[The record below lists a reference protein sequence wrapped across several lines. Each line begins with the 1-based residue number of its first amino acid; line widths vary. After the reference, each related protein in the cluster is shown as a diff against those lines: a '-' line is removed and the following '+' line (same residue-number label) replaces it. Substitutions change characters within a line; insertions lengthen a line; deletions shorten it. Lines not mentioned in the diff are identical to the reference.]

1 MFGSKMPTI
10 LSGCR
15 PLKMKGRDLMRRN
28 RSRTL
33 QKGDWFLAGLNA
45 LADGGP
51 HLLQAAKVARMLGVT
66 TGSFYWHFR
75 SVENYQTE
83 LLEYWKDD
91 VIVGLIHDAR
101 STSEEPAKILADV
114 RRRILESG
122 AHRFDAA
129 MREWARADPRVR
141 ETVVCADEIRR
152 TFLAEML
159 SKSGLTEEEAR
170 DRASLIGAA
179 WRGSVED
186 VDDPKYRM
194 KLAGLA
200 ASA

>member
-1 MFGSKMPTI
+1 MFGSKIPIT
-10 LSGCR
+10 LRGCR
-15 PLKMKGRDLMRRN
+15 PLKMKGRDLMKRN

-33 QKGDWFLAGLNA
+33 RKGDWFLAGLNA

-51 HLLQAAKVARMLGVT
+51 HRLQAAKVARMLGVT

-75 SVENYQTE
+75 SVEDYQTE

-91 VIVGLIHDAR
+91 VNLGLIHDAR
-101 STSEEPAKILADV
+101 STSEEPAKILADL

-129 MREWARADPRVR
+129 MREWAR
-141 ETVVCADEIRR
+141 
-152 TFLAEML
+152 
-159 SKSGLTEEEAR
+159 TEEEAR
-170 DRASLIGAA
+170 ARASLIGAA
-179 WRGSVED
+179 WRGSLED

>member
-1 MFGSKMPTI
+1 
-10 LSGCR
+10 
-15 PLKMKGRDLMRRN
+15 MKRN

-33 QKGDWFLAGLNA
+33 GKEDWFLAGLNA

-51 HLLQAAKVARMLGVT
+51 HRLRAARVARILGVT

-75 SVENYQTE
+75 SVEDFQTG
-83 LLEYWKDD
+83 LLEYWKDG
-91 VIVGLIHDAR
+91 VIVGLIRDAR
-101 STSEEPAKILADV
+101 SSSKEPAQILADL

-141 ETVVCADEIRR
+141 QTVACADEIRR
-152 TFLAEML
+152 TFPVEML

-170 DRASLIGAA
+170 DRANLIGAA

-186 VDDPKYRM
+186 VDDPEYRM

-200 ASA
+200 AST